1 MIKNDPVNNFQS
13 EEGTH
18 ESMNNLDQQ
27 SASNKN
33 PIMKNG
39 KEFKLPEGSERKEG
53 THEAKAGFPRFPA
66 FWSENPNILFDQK
79 YILEFFPVEGMTYNQ
94 KLNSITRVV
103 ILLTIIGFTITRS
116 MRLLLISLLTISAI
130 YFMHYYH
137 NQEKEKKKDRKVRFE
152 EGFEGPAKAYY
163 TDNNLQIPDN
173 VFATPDD
180 ENPFSN
186 VLVTDYDYNP
196 NKKPAPPAFNSSVND
211 NILKQAKQLVMNANP
226 DQPDIADKLFKDLGE
241 QYVFEQSLR
250 PFHSNPST
258 TIPNDQ
264 GAFAEFCYGGMVSCK
279 EGNKFA
285 CARNLSRHTL

>member
-1 MIKNDPVNNFQS
+1 MS
-13 EEGTH
+13 ETNEKEP
-18 ESMNNLDQQ
+18 ES
-27 SASNKN
+27 
-33 PIMKNG
+33 
-39 KEFKLPEGSERKEG
+39 KEG
-53 THEAKAGFPRFPA
+53 LNMTNTNTKSKPIP
-66 FWSENPNILFDQK
+66 FWSENPNILFDQR
-79 YILEFFPVEGMTYNQ
+79 YLFEFFPVEDMTYEQ

-103 ILLTIIGFTITRS
+103 ILLTVIGFAITRS

-137 NQEKEKKKDRKVRFE
+137 QQEKDKKKEKRVRFE
-152 EGFEGPAKAYY
+152 EGFEGPGKAYY
-163 TDNNLQIPDN
+163 TDNNKPIPDN
-173 VFATPDD
+173 VFTSPDD

-196 NKKPAPPAFNSSVND
+196 NKKPAPPAFNNSVNN
-211 NILKQAKQLVMNANP
+211 NILKQAKQLVINANP

-250 PFHSNPST
+250 PFHSTPST

-264 GAFAEFCYGGMVSCK
+264 GAFAEFCYGSMISCK

-285 CARNLSRHTL
+285 CARNLSRHTN